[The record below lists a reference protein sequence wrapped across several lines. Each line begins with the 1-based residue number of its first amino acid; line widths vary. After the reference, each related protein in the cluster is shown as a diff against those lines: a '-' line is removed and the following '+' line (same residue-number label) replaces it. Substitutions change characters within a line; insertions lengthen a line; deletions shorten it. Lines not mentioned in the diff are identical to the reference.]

1 MPRGKLLNGLVTQQK
16 VLRGAVT
23 LFLEKGYTKTTT
35 GEIAKAAGIGQSS
48 FFHVF
53 PSKEALLLELVQRMF
68 SGQFALAGQHSGE
81 QDPVLLY
88 AVETAL
94 QLHIAELT
102 EPLRE
107 LYVMAYS
114 LPSIA
119 AYLYKSTTKRL
130 QVIFGPYLPEAQP
143 KDFYEMEIASGSI
156 MRGFM
161 SVPCDVYFT
170 MDAKVSRFL
179 DCSLKL
185 YDVPKEKRAAITA
198 AVLQLDLHAMAASII
213 QKTVQQA
220 EKGFEALTEN
230 KFRQGD
236 IPLVP
241 PKEEPNDFH
250 HGGITMNKRFFSL
263 LAAFALCLT
272 LIPTTAFADD
282 EKRGEDVSP
291 CSCET
296 ACTTDNM
303 NKECPVCGAENAI
316 PQNCGQY
323 IPVEDRTGEN
333 GSTERADDPNG
344 PTELSA
350 ADQVQA
356 MIDGL
361 PNAEEITEDNAEE
374 VKAQLEAIDEA
385 KEKLSDEEID
395 ELDMTR
401 YAEAAAALGGAGCA
415 NAIG

>member
-16 VLRGAVT
+16 VLRAAVA
-23 LFLEKGYTKTTT
+23 LFLEKGYTRTTT

-114 LPSIA
+114 LPTIA

-170 MDAKVSRFL
+170 MNDKLRRFL
-179 DCSLKL
+179 GCCFTLYHVPQSLQEQ
-185 YDVPKEKRAAITA
+185 VIES
-198 AVLQLDLHAMAASII
+198 VLEMDLHTTAVNLVNSVVA
-213 QKTVQQA
+213 QA
-220 EKGFEALTEN
+220 EAGFEA
-230 KFRQGD
+230 
-236 IPLVP
+236 I
-241 PKEEPNDFH
+241 
-250 HGGITMNKRFFSL
+250 MNK
-263 LAAFALCLT
+263 
-272 LIPTTAFADD
+272 
-282 EKRGEDVSP
+282 
-291 CSCET
+291 
-296 ACTTDNM
+296 
-303 NKECPVCGAENAI
+303 
-316 PQNCGQY
+316 
-323 IPVEDRTGEN
+323 
-333 GSTERADDPNG
+333 
-344 PTELSA
+344 
-350 ADQVQA
+350 
-356 MIDGL
+356 
-361 PNAEEITEDNAEE
+361 
-374 VKAQLEAIDEA
+374 
-385 KEKLSDEEID
+385 
-395 ELDMTR
+395 
-401 YAEAAAALGGAGCA
+401 
-415 NAIG
+415 

>member
-1 MPRGKLLNGLVTQQK
+1 MPKGKLLNGLITQQK
-16 VLRGAVT
+16 VLRAAVA

-48 FFHVF
+48 
-53 PSKEALLLELVQRMF
+53 LELVKRMF

-107 LYVMAYS
+107 LYVTGYS
-114 LPSIA
+114 LPTTS
-119 AYLYKSTTKRL
+119 AYIYHSTAKRL

-170 MDAKVSRFL
+170 MEAKVSRFL

-198 AVLQLDLHAMAASII
+198 AVLQMDLHTMALGII

-220 EKGFEALTEN
+220 EKGFEALTE
-230 KFRQGD
+230 Q
-236 IPLVP
+236 
-241 PKEEPNDFH
+241 
-250 HGGITMNKRFFSL
+250 
-263 LAAFALCLT
+263 
-272 LIPTTAFADD
+272 
-282 EKRGEDVSP
+282 
-291 CSCET
+291 
-296 ACTTDNM
+296 
-303 NKECPVCGAENAI
+303 
-316 PQNCGQY
+316 
-323 IPVEDRTGEN
+323 
-333 GSTERADDPNG
+333 
-344 PTELSA
+344 
-350 ADQVQA
+350 
-356 MIDGL
+356 
-361 PNAEEITEDNAEE
+361 
-374 VKAQLEAIDEA
+374 
-385 KEKLSDEEID
+385 
-395 ELDMTR
+395 
-401 YAEAAAALGGAGCA
+401 
-415 NAIG
+415 

>member
-16 VLRGAVT
+16 VLRAAVA
-23 LFLEKGYTKTTT
+23 LFLEKGYTRTTT

-68 SGQFALAGQHSGE
+68 GGQFDLAEQHSGE

-130 QVIFGPYLPEAQP
+130 QVIFGPYLPEAEP

-170 MDAKVSRFL
+170 MEAKVSRFL

-198 AVLQLDLHAMAASII
+198 AVLQMDLHTMALGII

-220 EKGFEALTEN
+220 EKGFEALTE
-230 KFRQGD
+230 KQ
-236 IPLVP
+236 I
-241 PKEEPNDFH
+241 
-250 HGGITMNKRFFSL
+250 
-263 LAAFALCLT
+263 
-272 LIPTTAFADD
+272 
-282 EKRGEDVSP
+282 
-291 CSCET
+291 
-296 ACTTDNM
+296 
-303 NKECPVCGAENAI
+303 
-316 PQNCGQY
+316 
-323 IPVEDRTGEN
+323 
-333 GSTERADDPNG
+333 
-344 PTELSA
+344 
-350 ADQVQA
+350 
-356 MIDGL
+356 
-361 PNAEEITEDNAEE
+361 
-374 VKAQLEAIDEA
+374 
-385 KEKLSDEEID
+385 
-395 ELDMTR
+395 
-401 YAEAAAALGGAGCA
+401 
-415 NAIG
+415 

>member
-16 VLRGAVT
+16 VLRAAVA
-23 LFLEKGYTKTTT
+23 LFLEKGYTRTTT

-53 PSKEALLLELVQRMF
+53 PSKEALLLELVKRMF

-130 QVIFGPYLPEAQP
+130 QTIFGPYLPEAQP
-143 KDFYEMEIASGSI
+143 KDFYEMEIASASI

-161 SVPCDVYFT
+161 SVSCDVYFT
-170 MDAKVSRFL
+170 MEAKISRFL

-198 AVLQLDLHAMAASII
+198 TVLQMDLHTMALGII

-220 EKGFEALTEN
+220 EKGFEALTE
-230 KFRQGD
+230 KQ
-236 IPLVP
+236 I
-241 PKEEPNDFH
+241 
-250 HGGITMNKRFFSL
+250 
-263 LAAFALCLT
+263 
-272 LIPTTAFADD
+272 
-282 EKRGEDVSP
+282 
-291 CSCET
+291 
-296 ACTTDNM
+296 
-303 NKECPVCGAENAI
+303 
-316 PQNCGQY
+316 
-323 IPVEDRTGEN
+323 
-333 GSTERADDPNG
+333 
-344 PTELSA
+344 
-350 ADQVQA
+350 
-356 MIDGL
+356 
-361 PNAEEITEDNAEE
+361 
-374 VKAQLEAIDEA
+374 
-385 KEKLSDEEID
+385 
-395 ELDMTR
+395 
-401 YAEAAAALGGAGCA
+401 
-415 NAIG
+415 